1 MESVKDS
8 EETRKERKKSAVSK
22 EAESSEEETFK
33 QGKKRLAEFVIGVK
47 ESLGG
52 QQASG
57 RRRRSTCKFISP
69 IQVRGQTDDT
79 FWDYCLNA

>member
-1 MESVKDS
+1 MSDVTDKIMESVKDS

-33 QGKKRLAEFVIGVK
+33 QGKKRLAGFVIGVK

-69 IQVRGQTDDT
+69 DSSTRADR
-79 FWDYCLNA
+79 